1 MRRISA
7 VIIDDEAS
15 AIQSLKGM
23 LDELCPMVTISGTA
37 TSVEQALAIVNQYR
51 PHVVFLD
58 IEMPPHSNGFDF
70 LRKTEHL
77 NFGVIFTTAYQHYA
91 VQAINEFQPWAYLIK
106 PYKVAELI
114 QAVHVATL
122 MSSQS
127 GKPAPQQPRGVLL
140 SDMRKGNVVVRY
152 ADLICCL
159 TEGSLTVFYFYNDGK
174 VENLAVYRSL
184 REIESELPMQLF
196 CRVHHGAIV
205 NMACIRRYERIGR
218 SGKVYLDADLTVE
231 VSTQKMEHFSREFNL
246 FLKGAALEETKKV

>member
-7 VIIDDEAS
+7 IIIDDEAN

-23 LDELCPMVTISGTA
+23 LDELCPMVTLSGIA
-37 TSVEQALAIVNQYR
+37 TSVEQAVAIVNQYR
-51 PHVVFLD
+51 PQVVFLD

-106 PYKVAELI
+106 PYKAAELI

-122 MSSQS
+122 MSAQS
-127 GKPAPQQPRGVLL
+127 DKHIQHQPRGVLL

-152 ADLICCL
+152 SDLICCL

-174 VENLAVYRSL
+174 VESLAVYRSL
-184 REIESELPMQLF
+184 REIEAELPMQFF
-196 CRVHHGAIV
+196 CRVHHGSIV
-205 NMACIRRYERIGR
+205 NMAFIRRFERIGR
-218 SGKVYLDADLTVE
+218 SGKLYLDADIVVE

-246 FLKGAALEETKKV
+246 FLKGAELAESKKV